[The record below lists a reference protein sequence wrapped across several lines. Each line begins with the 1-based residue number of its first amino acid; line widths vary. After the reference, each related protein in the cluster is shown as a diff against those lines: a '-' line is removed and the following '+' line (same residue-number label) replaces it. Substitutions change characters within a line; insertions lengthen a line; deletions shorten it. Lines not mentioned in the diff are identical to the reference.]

1 MLLSEL
7 TALRA
12 PSGWEDAARDALR
25 REAEAIL
32 GGREGRVYGDTM
44 GNLYALR
51 KGTDGTLPHL
61 MLAAHMD
68 EVGFIVRFAGE
79 DGLLRIDCVG
89 GVDPRCAISKRV
101 LVGEQ
106 AVPGVI
112 GVKAIHLMSEE
123 ERKKAPDIGH
133 IFIDIGAKDKDEA
146 ERLCPPGSYAT
157 FDGDYREFGD
167 GLVKAK
173 ALDDRAG
180 CAIALELLKNSYDC
194 DFYAV
199 FTVQEELGLRGAQA
213 AVYNVAPDVALILEG
228 TTANDMPE
236 AEGHQHVTR
245 VGGGPAISFMDGG
258 TIVKP
263 KMFEA
268 LKRTAR
274 EAGIPF
280 QIRQG
285 TRGGTDAGAIH
296 KALSGCVAGGISVPC
311 RYIHSPG
318 SVASIRDF
326 ENAYKLADSFL
337 KTKKF
342 DEVL

>member
-1 MLLSEL
+1 M
-7 TALRA
+7 
-12 PSGWEDAARDALR
+12 
-25 REAEAIL
+25 
-32 GGREGRVYGDTM
+32 
-44 GNLYALR
+44 
-51 KGTDGTLPHL
+51 
-61 MLAAHMD
+61 
-68 EVGFIVRFAGE
+68 
-79 DGLLRIDCVG
+79 
-89 GVDPRCAISKRV
+89 
-101 LVGEQ
+101 
-106 AVPGVI
+106 
-112 GVKAIHLMSEE
+112 
-123 ERKKAPDIGH
+123 
-133 IFIDIGAKDKDEA
+133 
-146 ERLCPPGSYAT
+146 
-157 FDGDYREFGD
+157 
-167 GLVKAK
+167 KAK
-173 ALDDRAG
+173 ALDDRVG

-213 AVYNVAPDVALILEG
+213 AVYNVKPEVALILEG

-236 AEGHQHVTR
+236 AEGHQHVTK
-245 VGGGPAISFMDGG
+245 VGAGPAISFMDGG
-258 TIVKP
+258 TIVRP

-268 LKRTAR
+268 LKRTAE

-296 KALSGCVAGGISVPC
+296 KALSGCIAGGISVPC
-311 RYIHSPG
+311 RYIHSPN

>member
-1 MLLSEL
+1 MLGRLE
-7 TALRA
+7 ALCNLNGV
-12 PSGWEDAARDALR
+12 SGD
-25 REAEAIL
+25 
-32 GGREGRVYGDTM
+32 EGRVRRYIRDIAKEYADEVWVDAM
-44 GNLYALR
+44 GNLYAHK
-51 KGTDGTLPHL
+51 KGEGRRV
-61 MLAAHMD
+61 MACAHMD
-68 EVGFIVRFAGE
+68 EVGMIGWGAM
-79 DGLLRIDCVG
+79 DNGLLAYQAG
-89 GVDPRCAISKRV
+89 GIDPRVVVSKRV
-101 LVGEQ
+101 VIGPDE
-106 AVPGVI
+106 VPGVI
-112 GVKAIHLMSEE
+112 GSKAIHLQSREE
-123 ERKKAPDIGH
+123 FSHVLGH
-133 IFIDIGAKDKDEA
+133 NELFIDIGAKDKADA
-146 ERLCPPGSYAT
+146 LKYVNP
-157 FDGDYREFGD
+157 GDYVSFTTKWERYGED
-167 GLVKAK
+167 KMKAK
-173 ALDDRAG
+173 ALDDRVG

-213 AVYNVAPDVALILEG
+213 AVYNVKPEVALILEG

-236 AEGHQHVTR
+236 AEGHQHVTK
-245 VGGGPAISFMDGG
+245 VGAGPAISFMDGG
-258 TIVKP
+258 TIVRP

-268 LKRTAR
+268 LKRTAE

-296 KALSGCVAGGISVPC
+296 KALSGCIAGGISVPC
-311 RYIHSPG
+311 RYIHSPS